1 MAKYDILGDIVSPE
15 ALAQLKELEKIANN
29 IGGKLKGITLA
40 GMSDKGEAA
49 FIQKLN
55 AETALLIKQEERLQ
69 QTIAKGNAVKQAKV
83 KLTQEEAVTQAALN
97 NISKLNAIRANEHT
111 SALQKLNAQMR
122 LLEIEMQSKFN
133 PALTEQSKE
142 FRNLNAE
149 HAKLQAEIS

>member
-15 ALAQLKELEKIANN
+15 ALAHLKELEKIANN

-97 NISKLNAIRANEHT
+97 NVSKLNAIRANEHT
-111 SALQKLNAQMR
+111 SALQKLDAQMR
-122 LLEIEMQSKFN
+122 LNVLETQKYVAAGETQ
-133 PALTEQSKE
+133 
-142 FRNLNAE
+142 NANYLRLIA
-149 HAKLQAEIS
+149 HTAKL